1 MVGSHKS
8 YRPITTLTFR
18 MQVQYMNGDSNLPTS
33 LHETQLHPNGMRLH
47 VVNIV
52 LFAFVSAVFCIVLHC
67 MFPFPQYTSR
77 DKTAIRLAV
86 LLFVV
91 HPVHTEVVANIVGRC
106 ELLSALF
113 MLLSFITYLKC
124 TSSMFYRAN
133 SFDNSSGVTDSKDAP
148 TTSELTLSATAC
160 ACLWYAL
167 SVVFIL
173 LATLSK
179 EQGITGI
186 GLWFVI
192 DVMRVAHLEAHMD
205 EKNGSVLWHTATA
218 VFKHRRLCMSFF

>member
-1 MVGSHKS
+1 MQLATWGYKYDFVATFFLACLLYGNTYNAGLLYDDETAILRNRCVVDKRSTLSDVFNTDFWGYPLHMVGSHKS

-18 MQVQYMNGDSNLPTS
+18 MQVQYVNGDSNLPTS
-33 LHETQLHPNGMRLH
+33 LHETYVRPNGMRLH

-67 MFPFPQYTSR
+67 IFPFPQYTSR

-106 ELLSALF
+106 ELLSTLF
-113 MLLSFITYLKC
+113 MLFSFIAYLKC

-133 SFDNSSGVTDSKDAP
+133 YK
-148 TTSELTLSATAC
+148 
-160 ACLWYAL
+160 
-167 SVVFIL
+167 
-173 LATLSK
+173 
-179 EQGITGI
+179 IT
-186 GLWFVI
+186 VI
-192 DVMRVAHLEAHMD
+192 
-205 EKNGSVLWHTATA
+205 K
-218 VFKHRRLCMSFF
+218 

>member
-1 MVGSHKS
+1 
-8 YRPITTLTFR
+8 
-18 MQVQYMNGDSNLPTS
+18 
-33 LHETQLHPNGMRLH
+33 
-47 VVNIV
+47 
-52 LFAFVSAVFCIVLHC
+52 

-106 ELLSALF
+106 ELLSTLF
-113 MLLSFITYLKC
+113 MLLSFIAYLKC
-124 TSSMFYRAN
+124 TSSMCYRAN
-133 SFDNSSGVTDSKDAP
+133 SFDNSTDSGETDSKDAP
-148 TTSELTLSATAC
+148 TNTSELTLSATAC
-160 ACLWYAL
+160 ACLWYVS

-192 DVMRVAHLEAHMD
+192 DVMRLAQHLEARMD

-218 VFKHRRLCMSFF
+218 VFKHRRLCMSFS

>member
-1 MVGSHKS
+1 
-8 YRPITTLTFR
+8 
-18 MQVQYMNGDSNLPTS
+18 MNGDSNLPTS
-33 LHETQLHPNGMRLH
+33 LHETQLHPNGIRLH
-47 VVNIV
+47 MVNIF

-124 TSSMFYRAN
+124 TPSICYRAS
-133 SFDNSSGVTDSKDAP
+133 SFDNNTDSGVTDSKDAP
-148 TTSELTLSATAC
+148 TNTSELTL
-160 ACLWYAL
+160 LL
-167 SVVFIL
+167 QMRLFVVC
-173 LATLSK
+173 
-179 EQGITGI
+179 
-186 GLWFVI
+186 VI
-192 DVMRVAHLEAHMD
+192 RCVYFAGHAFERARNNRNWPMVC
-205 EKNGSVLWHTATA
+205 N
-218 VFKHRRLCMSFF
+218 